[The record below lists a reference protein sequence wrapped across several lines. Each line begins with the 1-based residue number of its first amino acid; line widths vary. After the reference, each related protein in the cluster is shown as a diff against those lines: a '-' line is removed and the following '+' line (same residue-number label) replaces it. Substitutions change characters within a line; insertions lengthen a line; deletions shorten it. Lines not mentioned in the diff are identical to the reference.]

1 LSIDSSKGSAARRD
15 RRLASEYEKG
25 AGLNALAIRYFGSS
39 KRVPQVLYVLGRQGT
54 TLRPEDAPEEW
65 REIER
70 SDEDDLSLS
79 IQLPAW
85 LLAELGL
92 DPENNDLEG
101 RWELDELLSGKR
113 LLLSVRKAA
122 TEEETEELEK
132 IPDERCSGCGWE
144 GTFMQLTQASDG
156 WRCPKCATLLEK
168 RK

>member
-1 LSIDSSKGSAARRD
+1 LSIDSSTGSTTRRD
-15 RRLASEYEKG
+15 KRLTSEYQSG
-25 AGLNALAIRYFGSS
+25 ASLRTLATRYFGSS
-39 KRVPQVLYVLGRQGT
+39 NRVPQVLYVLGRQGV

-70 SDEDDLSLS
+70 SDEGDLSFS

-92 DPENNDLEG
+92 DPENDDLEG
-101 RWELDELLSGKR
+101 RWEIDEPQSGKR
-113 LLLSVRKAA
+113 LLLFVRKPAA
-122 TEEETEELEK
+122 EEETEESEK
-132 IPDERCSGCGWE
+132 IPDERCPQCSWE

-156 WRCPKCATLLEK
+156 WRCPKCATLVEK